1 MLKLRHL
8 ILPLLAIIVTI
19 SCTQKYDDNLTIKYN
34 LIQPQNGI
42 YVILD
47 KDVNEKELKNNFYEK
62 ITSENNHPTK
72 IERFNP
78 SGKLTDELSTSAI
91 TVFEY
96 AENGNVKF
104 VKYFNKNSKP
114 AADKKFGFASIEY
127 IYDEFDR
134 VRMEIYRDENFKF
147 LKVPRDD
154 SGNIAKIDFLSPVL
168 TYEYLGDVL
177 KIKALDQNF
186 NLLKEVVGDKPCV
199 PFIDCGNDE

>member
-42 YVILD
+42 YVILQ

-62 ITSENNHPTK
+62 ITSENTHPTK

-114 AADKKFGFASIEY
+114 ATDKKFGFASIEY